1 MRLDSLGYL
10 IKEGFR
16 SIKVNSLMTLA
27 SMGVLI
33 SCMLL
38 MGCSVLVSENTNK
51 MLNEIEQENV
61 ILVFMDDNATDEQND
76 AVEAGIQKLG
86 NIKSVEFISKE
97 QAWEDQLNQMDEAQA
112 EFFKN
117 YKDDTPLPDSF
128 KITVESMDD
137 FAKTVAQVKKLDNIQ
152 NVRENSN
159 LAKKLSQVKHAVN
172 VICIVVVAL
181 LFAVSIFIIS
191 NTVRV
196 AIYSRRLEISIE
208 KSVGATDAF
217 VRTPFVVEGTVI
229 GILSAFVSLGVVWG
243 IYELALVKLDTVVS
257 LLGSSAVPFV
267 DVWWFLLLAF
277 IAIGIVC
284 GAGGSAL
291 SMNKYLK
298 HEGSELNAN

>member
-1 MRLDSLGYL
+1 MKLDSIGYL
-10 IKEGFR
+10 FKEGLR
-16 SIKVNSLMTLA
+16 SIRVNKLMTLA

-38 MGCSVLVSENTNK
+38 MGCSVLVSENTNQ

-61 ILVFMDDNATDEQND
+61 ILVFMNDDATDEQNSE
-76 AVEAGIQKLG
+76 VEAKLKEID
-86 NIKSVEFISKE
+86 NVKSVEFVSKE
-97 QAWEDQLNQMDEAQA
+97 SAWNDQLNQMDDAQA

-117 YKDDTPLPDSF
+117 YEDESPLPDSY
-128 KITVESMDD
+128 KVTVDSMDE
-137 FAKTVAQVKKLDNIQ
+137 FTKTVSAVKKLDYIQ
-152 NVRENSN
+152 NVRENSS
-159 LAKKLSQVKHAVN
+159 LAKKLAQVKHAVN
-172 VICIVVVAL
+172 IVCVVVVVL

-229 GILSAFVSLGVVWG
+229 GILSAGVSLLIVWG
-243 IYELALVKLDTVVS
+243 IYELALKKLNTLIS
-257 LLGSSAVPFV
+257 LLGSSAVPFSQ
-267 DVWWFLLLAF
+267 VWWYLLLAF
-277 IAIGIVC
+277 IAIGIFC

-298 HEGSELNAN
+298 HEGSELNIA